1 MDEFNPRQ
9 AAQTRVGM
17 LLRQKWRLERVL
29 GVGGMA
35 AVYAARHRNG
45 HRVAVKVLHA
55 SFATDAQIHTR
66 FLREGYA
73 ANKVEHPGAVR
84 VLDDD
89 IAEDGAPFLVMELLD
104 GYSLDRALRDGPLT
118 VGEALRV
125 TRRVLEVLV
134 AAHERGI
141 VHRDIKPEN
150 VFVTVPGGDVKILDF
165 GIARLREAA
174 GGSTGGTL
182 GGMVLGTPA
191 FMPPEQARGR
201 WEEVDG
207 QSDVWAVGAT
217 LMTLLAGRSL
227 RAAETMNEELLLAM
241 NQPLP
246 LAAAALPGIA
256 PEVAVVIDR
265 ALAFDKGWRWRT
277 AHAMHEAVRAAE
289 AAVVGRDTMVV
300 GSNETMAPMQVVI
313 TPVLAGNDARVSM
326 HEGATLSASPVVAAS
341 AGASTKGQGRERRV
355 VWLAAGV
362 IVGVLGGG
370 AAILAA
376 WPKHPAAVAAPED
389 RAAPSVSVEP
399 ASAPVASAAMVPVGM
414 LDAGPPAASSPPG
427 RVPVPSGQPRRRPA
441 ASASAVVAPVPE
453 GENPLDRGRH

>member
-1 MDEFNPRQ
+1 MDELTPRE
-9 AAQTRVGM
+9 AAQMRVGM
-17 LLRQKWRLERVL
+17 LLRGKWRLERVL

-45 HRVAVKVLHA
+45 NRVAVKMLHA
-55 SFATDAQIHTR
+55 SFASDAQIRTR

-89 IAEDGAPFLVMELLD
+89 TAEDGAPFLVMELLE
-104 GYSLDRALRDGPLT
+104 GYSLDRALQDGPLT

-125 TRRVLEVLV
+125 TRRVLEVLM

-150 VFVTVPGGDVKILDF
+150 VFVTEPGGEVKILDF
-165 GIARLREAA
+165 GIARLHEAT
-174 GGSTGGTL
+174 GGTTGGTL

-256 PEVAVVIDR
+256 PEVAIVIDR
-265 ALAFDKGWRWRT
+265 ALAFDKGWRWHN
-277 AHAMHEAVRAAE
+277 AHAMHAAVRAAE
-289 AAVVGRDTMVV
+289 AAVAGRDTMVV

-313 TPVLAGNDARVSM
+313 TPVVAGGGARPSM
-326 HEGATLSASPVVAAS
+326 HDGATVSAPS
-341 AGASTKGQGRERRV
+341 APQGQGRGKRV

-362 IVGVLGGG
+362 ILGVLSGA
-370 AAILAA
+370 AAILAV
-376 WPKHPAAVAAPED
+376 WPRHGAPDAARDDRAVVAAEAAASTSP
-389 RAAPSVSVEP
+389 AAPS
-399 ASAPVASAAMVPVGM
+399 AMVRVAM
-414 LDAGPPAASSPPG
+414 ADAGAAAASSP
-427 RVPVPSGQPRRRPA
+427 SPRTVVASPKRRPA
-441 ASASAVVAPVPE
+441 ASSSASSAPLPE
-453 GENPLDRGRH
+453 DENPLDRGRH

>member
-1 MDEFNPRQ
+1 MDEMNPRQ
-9 AAQTRVGM
+9 AAQMRVGM
-17 LLRQKWRLERVL
+17 VLREKWRFERVL

-45 HRVAVKVLHA
+45 NRVAVKMLHA
-55 SFATDAQIHTR
+55 SFASDPQIRTR

-89 IAEDGAPFLVMELLD
+89 MAEDGAPFLVMELLE
-104 GYSLDRALRDGPLT
+104 GHSLDRALQEGPLS

-125 TRRVLEVLV
+125 TRRVLEVLM
-134 AAHERGI
+134 AAHARGI

-150 VFVTVPGGDVKILDF
+150 VFVTSTSGDVKILDF
-165 GIARLREAA
+165 GIARLHEAA

-227 RAAETMNEELLLAM
+227 RAADTMNEELLLAM

-246 LAAAALPGIA
+246 LAAAALPDIA

-265 ALAFDKGWRWRT
+265 ALAFDKGWRWGN
-277 AHAMHEAVRAAE
+277 AHAMHAAVCAAE
-289 AAVVGRDTMVV
+289 AAVVGREAMVV
-300 GSNETMAPMQVVI
+300 SSNETVAPMQVVI
-313 TPVLAGNDARVSM
+313 TPVLAGRDTRVSM
-326 HEGATLSASPVVAAS
+326 HEGATMTASPAAS
-341 AGASTKGQGRERRV
+341 AGTSQPQGQGRARRI
-355 VWLAAGV
+355 VWLAVGLML
-362 IVGVLGGG
+362 GVLSGVAG
-370 AAILAA
+370 ILAV
-376 WPKHPAAVAAPED
+376 WPKAPSGGVTSED
-389 RAAPSVSVEP
+389 RAASSA
-399 ASAPVASAAMVPVGM
+399 ASAPAESVA
-414 LDAGPPAASSPPG
+414 AASSQMVHVAIVDAG
-427 RVPVPSGQPRRRPA
+427 VAPSPQAP
-441 ASASAVVAPVPE
+441 SHVVAPPAVTSKRRPSAPSASVVAPE
-453 GENPLDRGRH
+453 GESPLDRGRH